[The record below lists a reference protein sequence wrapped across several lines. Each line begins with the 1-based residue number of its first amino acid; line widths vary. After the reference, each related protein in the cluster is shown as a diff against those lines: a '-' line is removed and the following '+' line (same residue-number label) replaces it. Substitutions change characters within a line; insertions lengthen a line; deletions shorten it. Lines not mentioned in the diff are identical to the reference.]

1 MNICIVDGRLV
12 RDPELKTGA
21 SGKEFCKFTIASDRK
36 KDKDG
41 NKVSDFIDCTAF
53 NATGAFI
60 SKYYH
65 KGDGIQLIGR
75 FESDKYTNK
84 ENKTVTTWGLTVEQ
98 AFFPLGKCKADSG
111 STAPSE
117 ATQTDVELPF

>member
-1 MNICIVDGRLV
+1 MNIAIVDGRLV

-60 SKYYH
+60 AKYYH
-65 KGDGIQLIGR
+65 KGDGIQLTGR
-75 FESDKYTNK
+75 FESDKYTDK
-84 ENKTVTTWGLTVEQ
+84 EGKNRTTWGLTVEQ
-98 AFFPLGKCKADSG
+98 AFFPLGKGRSDS
-111 STAPSE
+111 SNAAPSE

>member
-1 MNICIVDGRLV
+1 MNIAVVDGRFV

-21 SGKEFCKFTIASDRK
+21 SGKEYCRFTIASDRK

-53 NATGAFI
+53 GQTGAFI
-60 SKYYH
+60 AKYYH

-75 FESDKYTNK
+75 FESDKYTDKNGQ
-84 ENKTVTTWGLTVEQ
+84 NRTNWGLSVEQ
-98 AFFPLGKCKADSG
+98 AFFPLGKGKADSG
-111 STAPSE
+111 STVPSE
-117 ATQTDVELPF
+117 AASSDGDLPF

>member
-1 MNICIVDGRLV
+1 MNITVVDGRLV
-12 RDPELKTGA
+12 RDPELKAGA

-60 SKYYH
+60 AKYYH
-65 KGDGIQLIGR
+65 KGDGIQLVGR

-98 AFFPLGKCKADSG
+98 AFFPLGKGKADSG
-111 STAPSE
+111 SPAPSE

>member
-98 AFFPLGKCKADSG
+98 AFFPLGKGKTDSG
-111 STAPSE
+111 STVPSE
-117 ATQTDVELPF
+117 AASCDGDLPF

>member
-1 MNICIVDGRLV
+1 MNIAIVDGRFV

-53 NATGAFI
+53 GQTGAFI
-60 SKYYH
+60 AKYYH
-65 KGDGIQLIGR
+65 KGDGIQLVGR
-75 FESDKYTNK
+75 FESGKYLDKNGQNRTN
-84 ENKTVTTWGLTVEQ
+84 WGLSVEQ
-98 AFFPLGKCKADSG
+98 AFFPLGKGKADSG
-111 STAPSE
+111 STTPSE
-117 ATQTDVELPF
+117 ATSGDGDLPF

>member
-1 MNICIVDGRLV
+1 MNIAIVDGRLV

-60 SKYYH
+60 AKYYH

-75 FESDKYTNK
+75 FESDKYTDKNGQ
-84 ENKTVTTWGLTVEQ
+84 NRTTWGLTVEQ
-98 AFFPLGKCKADSG
+98 AFFPLGKGKADSG
-111 STAPSE
+111 STVPIE
-117 ATQTDVELPF
+117 ATPTDVESPF

>member
-1 MNICIVDGRLV
+1 MNIAIVDGRFV

-53 NATGAFI
+53 GQTGAFI
-60 SKYYH
+60 AKYYH
-65 KGDGIQLIGR
+65 KGDGIQLVGR
-75 FESDKYTNK
+75 FESDKYTDKNGQ
-84 ENKTVTTWGLTVEQ
+84 NRTNWGLSVEQ
-98 AFFPLGKCKADSG
+98 AFFPLGKGKADSG
-111 STAPSE
+111 STVPSE
-117 ATQTDVELPF
+117 AAPADVELPF

>member
-1 MNICIVDGRLV
+1 MNLWIGDGRLV

-21 SGKEFCKFTIASDRK
+21 SGKEFCKFTIACDRK

-41 NKVSDFIDCTAF
+41 NKAVDYIECTAF
-53 NATGAFI
+53 NQTGVFI
-60 SKYYH
+60 SKYYK
-65 KGDGIQLIGR
+65 KGDGIQLTGR

-98 AFFPLGKCKADSG
+98 AFFPLGKGRSDS
-111 STAPSE
+111 SNTTPSE